1 MPIIPADF
9 EQLLKRTMGLDPL
22 SIGSSSFERALQ
34 ERLAACCLDDL
45 HAYWEHVCRA
55 PAELQALVEAVIVRE
70 TWFFREKEAYA
81 ALVQIVQQEWLS
93 RQSHGALRVL
103 SLPCATGEE
112 PYSMVMALLDAGIS
126 ASRISIDAVDIS
138 RQALDHAQSAVYGK
152 NSFRGH
158 ELDFRDR
165 HFTETMQG
173 YHLVDTVRQQVC
185 FQHGNIFAADFLPG
199 AAVYDII
206 FCRNVLIYFDCAMQ
220 DRAITILTRLL
231 TKTGW
236 LFVGSAETGVLSS
249 RGFTSAGIPLAFAF
263 RKSTAATVD
272 KAQPATATKRQLRI
286 PPASVRRRAMPMPPP
301 TMTMLPSTAST
312 ASDTSDTVPATIEY
326 AQWMA
331 DQGRLDQ
338 AATLCDRHIQ
348 THGPSSQAFHLL
360 GLIQDARG
368 DRFGAVDYYRKVL
381 YLDPQHSDALIHLAC
396 LLERHGD
403 DAGARLLR
411 ARLIR
416 VDAKRETE

>member
-1 MPIIPADF
+1 MPVIPADF
-9 EQLLKRTMGLDPL
+9 EQLLKRIIGLDPP
-22 SIGSSSFERALQ
+22 SIGSLPFERALQ
-34 ERLAACCLDDL
+34 ERLAACCLNDL

-55 PAELQALVEAVIVRE
+55 PAELQALIEAVVVRE

-81 ALVQIVQQEWLS
+81 ALVQIVQQEWLP
-93 RQSHGALRVL
+93 RQSHGPLRVL

-138 RQALDHAQSAVYGK
+138 RQALDDARSAAYGK

-165 HFTETMQG
+165 HFTETLRG
-173 YHLVDTVRQQVC
+173 YQLVDRVREHVY

-249 RGFTSAGIPLAFAF
+249 RGFTSAGMPFACAF
-263 RKSTAATVD
+263 RKSTAGTRA
-272 KAQPATATKRQLRI
+272 KAQPANATKRRVRI
-286 PPASVRRRAMPMPPP
+286 PPVNVSMRTMPIPASAMMS
-301 TMTMLPSTAST
+301 STAST
-312 ASDTSDTVPATIEY
+312 TPDTAPATIEH
-326 AQWMA
+326 AQWLA

-338 AATLCDRHIQ
+338 AATLCDMHIE

-381 YLDPQHSDALIHLAC
+381 YLDPQHQEALIHLAC

-403 DAGARLLR
+403 DAGARLLH

-416 VDAKRETE
+416 INAKRETE